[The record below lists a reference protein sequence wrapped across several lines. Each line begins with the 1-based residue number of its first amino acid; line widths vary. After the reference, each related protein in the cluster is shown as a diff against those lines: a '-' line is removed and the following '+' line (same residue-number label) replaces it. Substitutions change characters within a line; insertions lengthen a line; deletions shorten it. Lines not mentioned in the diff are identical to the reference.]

1 MDGVTDS
8 IGRNLSKLRES
19 EGQRACCSAWVTVR
33 PDLATDQQ
41 PMYQAVCILG
51 LLCGD
56 TVVNKTATVSASMG
70 LVSASMGL
78 MDKSK
83 TNKKIEK

>member
-1 MDGVTDS
+1 MDGVTNS
-8 IGRNLSKLRES
+8 MGRNLSKLRERVKDR
-19 EGQRACCSAWVTVR
+19 GRAAVQGVTVR

-41 PMYQAVCILG
+41 PMYQAVRILG

-56 TVVNKTATVSASMG
+56 TVVNKTATASAF
-70 LVSASMGL
+70 MGL